1 MWRARA
7 VLAISFGFAGAAF
20 GEEPAAPLSE
30 SKALLQDLKKKQ
42 SAAETAA
49 SDATLTPTVPQLTF
63 GQSGDLVVPP
73 QRPQHSVTKDGTG
86 PSQNWL
92 LDGFDALERKPQD
105 SRRGARR
112 DARDEPELSEL
123 SPDDP
128 NYFVKLYERQR
139 DARLVQ
145 QRAAEAEQ
153 TATSATPNA
162 FAPLLQ
168 SWLAGSPVRDALSE
182 FVPMESRG
190 RSAATTGE
198 SNFTVETSSTR
209 ETSTA
214 TEISLSPDARGAEV
228 WQEKRNPYVDALNPS
243 LTPPASSTE
252 SRSVAFGESPANP
265 SSAPIFNLPARPAT
279 ESPRR
284 PPSPIQEDKKYFPQ
298 LKKF

>member
-1 MWRARA
+1 MTRA
-7 VLAISFGFAGAAF
+7 VLAIALGFAGAAC
-20 GEEPAAPLSE
+20 GEEPTAPLSE
-30 SKALLQDLKKKQ
+30 SKVLLQDLKKKQ
-42 SAAETAA
+42 SAAERAA
-49 SDATLTPTVPQLTF
+49 PDATLAPAVPQLTI
-63 GQSGDLVVPP
+63 GQAGDVVVPP
-73 QRPQHSVTKDGTG
+73 QRPKHSTTKDGTG

-112 DARDEPELSEL
+112 ETRNEPELPEL

-145 QRAAEAEQ
+145 QQEAEAAQ
-153 TATSATPNA
+153 PATSATPDA

-168 SWLAGSPVRDALSE
+168 SWLAGSPVREALSE
-182 FVPMESRG
+182 FVPIELRG
-190 RSAATTGE
+190 RSAAKTGE
-198 SNFTVETSSTR
+198 SRFTVETSSTR

-214 TEISLSPDARGAEV
+214 KEISLGTGERGTEPR
-228 WQEKRNPYVDALNPS
+228 QEKRNPYVDALNLS
-243 LTPPASSTE
+243 LTPSTSSTE
-252 SRSVAFGESPANP
+252 SRSTAFGELPASP
-265 SSAPIFNLPARPAT
+265 SSAPVFNLPARPAT